1 MNPTFYYEYGKS
13 RIIEILTNLVV
24 MFMVGARWNGY
35 ISTKWADLFSPY
47 NANQILKLD
56 PDNKLHLL

>member
-24 MFMVGARWNGY
+24 MFIVEVLDGEG
-35 ISTKWADLFSPY
+35 ISTKWADLFFPL
-47 NANQILKLD
+47 QC
-56 PDNKLHLL
+56 